1 MKTEK
6 IKESIKDVFIAVTIG
21 VINGVFGSGGGMI
34 TVPFLTK
41 KGSDQ
46 KDAQRNA
53 IAVILPLSIISAG
66 LYITKGK
73 LKISDALPYLP
84 GGIAGAVAGTALM
97 SKISPKLLK
106 CIFGGFMFYAGIRL
120 LIR

>member
-6 IKESIKDVFIAVTIG
+6 IKESVKDLFTGVTIG

-66 LYITKGK
+66 LYIMKVSLRFPTPFP
-73 LKISDALPYLP
+73 ICPA
-84 GGIAGAVAGTALM
+84 A
-97 SKISPKLLK
+97 SPEPSRER
-106 CIFGGFMFYAGIRL
+106 RL
-120 LIR
+120 